1 MRKSYQYYSELEKQG
16 YETRRFD
23 LGEFLKDVIKGE
35 LHYNRDDIPLAT
47 FLVEAPDAT
56 GQTYNRSEFMAMWAL
71 QVDFDS
77 GEDFPDDFPYDRIL
91 YASPRNSAKLKK
103 FRAWIPF
110 KSDLPLEVLDNP
122 AVRSYLYTMFP
133 GSDEGVTKKTFQR
146 HRLPASLDGYPG
158 YWYDIK
164 LTGKVWDA
172 TAELGAVN
180 ASNPFVPRPAA
191 DVGEMTMGKR
201 AVARNLAREIKA
213 RGSYERGSG
222 LHQFLL
228 EVCSKGRSAGLPEEL
243 VLSMF
248 SSIELP
254 DSTELERILHHFYE
268 NT

>member
-1 MRKSYQYYSELEKQG
+1 MRRTYQYYSELEKQG

-23 LGEFLKDVIKGE
+23 IGEFLKMVMKGE

-47 FLVEAPDAT
+47 FLVEAPDST
-56 GQTYNRSEFMAMWAL
+56 GQTYNRAEFTHMWAL

-91 YASPRNSAKLKK
+91 YASPRNSQKTKK

-110 KSDLPLEVLDNP
+110 KCDLPLEVLDNP
-122 AVRSYLYTMFP
+122 AVRTYLYTMFP

-146 HRLPASLDGYPG
+146 HRLPASLEGFPG

-164 LTGKVWDA
+164 LKGDLWDA
-172 TAELGAVN
+172 AAELGAVH
-180 ASNPFVPRPAA
+180 ASNPFVPKPAA
-191 DVGEMTMGKR
+191 DIGEMTMAKR
-201 AVARNLAREIKA
+201 AIARNLAREIKS

-228 EVCSKGRSAGLPEEL
+228 EICAKARNAGLSQEL
-243 VLSMF
+243 TYGLF
-248 SSIELP
+248 SSVDLP
-254 DSTELERILHHFYE
+254 DSSELERILQHFYE
-268 NT
+268 NI